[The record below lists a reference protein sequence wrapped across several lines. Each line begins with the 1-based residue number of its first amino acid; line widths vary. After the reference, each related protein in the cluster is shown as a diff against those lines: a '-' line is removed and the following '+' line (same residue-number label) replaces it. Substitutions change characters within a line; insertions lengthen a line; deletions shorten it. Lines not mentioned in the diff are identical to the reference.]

1 MRLQSLIDLSMF
13 AVGNFIWCSV
23 YGFVLL
29 FVCLCVC
36 ACVFEKKVM
45 WVLCFVSF
53 WNCKIV
59 LIMNLNLYAGVDIV
73 D

>member
-1 MRLQSLIDLSMF
+1 MILY
-13 AVGNFIWCSV
+13 CC
-23 YGFVLL
+23 L
-29 FVCLCVC
+29 FVCVCVDVCVC

-45 WVLCFVSF
+45 WVLCFVSLC